1 MAIIDNIAHYWNHII
16 YIKNPIVDRIFQFIN
31 NINIVKFFITICFF
45 YTVGTFVNFYV
56 PFPKFHLFQCL
67 FTTIFI
73 IAFISIRH
81 FEKQMKE
88 LHRMMAGDKGLHRV
102 NDKIDRLRRSAL
114 NIIIPPIAGA
124 FFGMLAVLL
133 VNVNIRSLSAI
144 YLIIVYTI
152 CDLVSFL
159 GYLQYVYLAIYIVR
173 LGNSKRIDIYDKEYP
188 SNTGWINTLTKLYC
202 RYRNTF
208 FILGMLYI
216 FGVIYFVL
224 CGAFRVMEKL
234 TMYPILWFALLLFW
248 GGVLCAIVILFPTV
262 SILEYIYIKKI
273 IGNLKTQTVIDINKS
288 IANNPNDIQIKLQKS
303 YLIIAIMNTPDYPF
317 KDAIGV
323 VFSSIMTTINLAA
336 SVAAILQLAIV

>member
-152 CDLVSFL
+152 CVLVSFL

-188 SNTGWINTLTKLYC
+188 S
-202 RYRNTF
+202 R
-208 FILGMLYI
+208 
-216 FGVIYFVL
+216 
-224 CGAFRVMEKL
+224 
-234 TMYPILWFALLLFW
+234 
-248 GGVLCAIVILFPTV
+248 
-262 SILEYIYIKKI
+262 
-273 IGNLKTQTVIDINKS
+273 
-288 IANNPNDIQIKLQKS
+288 
-303 YLIIAIMNTPDYPF
+303 
-317 KDAIGV
+317 
-323 VFSSIMTTINLAA
+323 
-336 SVAAILQLAIV
+336 